1 MNPSIRTF
9 LLINLLLSVTLIT
22 SLAIVANLYL
32 AHKDIQ
38 SELDAQLVQSTIRMQ
53 AFFSNHQSK
62 DLENIQP
69 TITKLLKQGIS
80 LYTKRP
86 ASTQLAIRSSQ
97 LEGLE
102 FQVWD
107 NNGKLLLISP
117 NAPRTPFTTLQTN
130 GLSNHRTQNIKW
142 RISSLYNPTNQLTV
156 MVADKSTYRQYLEN
170 QLTQDSI
177 LIMLITYPFLGL
189 LIWIIV
195 GRGLHAL
202 ETVASELK
210 YRDPTF
216 LEPVDTESVPS
227 EIGPLVNELNEL
239 FSRLKNAFTRH
250 ERFTSD
256 AAHELKT
263 PLAAL
268 SAQTQFAL
276 RAETP
281 DARNEALLKVLGGVN
296 RCTHVVQQ
304 LLTFSRMCPE
314 AGINDPGTVHLTK
327 QASDIAAMLAPEAI
341 AKNIEL
347 ELVNPDS
354 NASIIGNSTAIGILI
369 RNLLDNAIRY
379 SGEDG
384 FVKIDISKTANDG
397 AILRIIDSGPGIP
410 EELRQRVFERFF
422 RVIGNKTTGSGL
434 GLGIVQQ
441 IVKLHKAS
449 IELLSPESGIGLE
462 VRITFIQD
470 PTKK

>member
-38 SELDAQLVQSTIRMQ
+38 SELDAQLIHSTIRMQ
-53 AFFSNHQSK
+53 AFFNDYPAK
-62 DLENIQP
+62 DLNKIQP
-69 TITKLLKQGIS
+69 SINTVLKKGLSRYIKN
-80 LYTKRP
+80 LPKADLP
-86 ASTQLAIRSSQ
+86 VIASQ

-102 FQVWD
+102 FQVWGED
-107 NNGKLLLISP
+107 GKLLLISP
-117 NAPRTPFTTLQTN
+117 NAPNTPFAQLGSN
-130 GLSNHRTQNIKW
+130 GLSNHHSMKTTW
-142 RISSLYNPTNQLTV
+142 RVNSLYSQSNKLTI
-156 MVADKSTYRQYLEN
+156 MVADKSSYRQKLEN

-202 ETVASELK
+202 ETVARELK
-210 YRDPTF
+210 SRDPTF
-216 LEPVDTESVPS
+216 LESVDMGSVPS

-239 FSRLKNAFTRH
+239 FSRLKGAFERH

-314 AGINDPGTVHLTK
+314 AGINDPTNVNLTK

-347 ELVNPDS
+347 ELVNPD
-354 NASIIGNSTAIGILI
+354 NKATIIGNSTAIGILI
-369 RNLLDNAIRY
+369 RNLVDNAIRY
-379 SGEDG
+379 SGENG
-384 FVKIDISKTANDG
+384 FVKIDICNTNNKG

-441 IVKLHKAS
+441 IVKLHKAQ

-462 VRITFIQD
+462 IKITFIHD